1 MLKHKKTGLLRIL
14 VRAEKTHK
22 CIVNHLLQTKDIFCK
37 LEQMKTSNNAWTR
50 AAYDISDEKPASQK
64 FCAKFT
70 SKEDFEKFQVQFEKG
85 CQENQKIIDEKK
97 EEEPVQKKEE
107 EPAQKAAEQ
116 TA

>member
-37 LEQMKTSNNAWTR
+37 LEQMKTSNNAWTW
-50 AAYDISDEKPASQK
+50 AAYDISDEKAETQK

-70 SKEDFEKFQVQFEKG
+70 SKENFEAFKDAFEKG
-85 CQENQKIIDEKK
+85 CQDNEKIFAEKNEK
-97 EEEPVQKKEE
+97 GEV
-107 EPAQKAAEQ
+107 
-116 TA
+116 T